1 MWADTTKEQLAV
13 QIISEH
19 VFDNATEAK
28 CLLDRLGDIIIE
40 RGYALIS
47 DFYDSDYA
55 TVPGLSFL
63 RIGID
68 HCSFGWDDISSAE
81 VICFGERV
89 YINMPEPINLADR
102 IHVSPTTRK
111 EQVNHPA
118 HYQTKTGLEVID
130 IIEAVTFD
138 LKGVEAFDIGNALK
152 YICRYTKKNG
162 VQDLEKAAWYLDH
175 VINHIKNLE
184 KENT

>member
-1 MWADTTKEQLAV
+1 MWADMTKEQRAV
-13 QIISEH
+13 RIISERT
-19 VFDNATEAK
+19 FDNATEAK
-28 CLLDRLGDIIIE
+28 CLLDRLGDIIAE

-47 DFYDSDYA
+47 DFYDSYYA
-55 TVPGLSFL
+55 NVPDLSFL

-68 HCSFGWDDISSAE
+68 HRTFGWDDVSSAE
-81 VICFGERV
+81 VICYTERV
-89 YINMPEPINLADR
+89 YIDMPEPINLADR

-118 HYQTKTGLEVID
+118 HYQTETGLEVID

-138 LKGVEAFDIGNALK
+138 LKGVEAFDIGNVLK

-184 KENT
+184 KENA